1 MQPSFLMTKSI
12 REFGY
17 FLPATL
23 EEAITALEQYGKS
36 VTILAG
42 GTDVLLDLKSRT
54 IAPEYV
60 MDIKNITGLDN
71 IEETPDG
78 GLNIGAL
85 TTVSNIRESEAI
97 RSKYQSLHETATESF
112 HSWQIKNLATI
123 GGNICRSSPSADTV
137 PALITYDAE
146 VKLVGPKGERKVLLE
161 NFMTGP
167 GENVLDQEI
176 LTEVIIPPQKGRY
189 GTAFYSLRRTSV
201 DLSKINC
208 GVKVVMK
215 NNECGDIRISL
226 GCVAPTAVRA
236 KKAEKALRGKVVSEK
251 TIEDAA
257 QKVTEDISPITDGRS
272 TAEYRREV
280 SKVIVRRLIQQAVER
295 ARTT

>member
-1 MQPSFLMTKSI
+1 MQPSFIMTKSI
-12 REFGY
+12 RDFAY
-17 FLPATL
+17 FSPATI
-23 EEAITALEQYGKS
+23 EEAITALEQYGES
-36 VTILAG
+36 IAVLAG

-60 MDIKNITGLDN
+60 MDIKDITGLDN

-85 TTVSNIRESEAI
+85 TTVSKISESEAI

-123 GGNICRSSPSADTV
+123 GGNICRSSPSADMI
-137 PALITYDAE
+137 PALITYDSE
-146 VKLVGPKGERKVLLE
+146 VKLVGPKGERKVLIE
-161 NFMTGP
+161 NFITAP
-167 GENVLDQEI
+167 GQNILDQEI
-176 LTEVIIPPQKGRY
+176 LTEVIIPPQEEQS

-201 DLSKINC
+201 DLSKVNC
-208 GVKVVMK
+208 SVKVVMSDNK
-215 NNECGDIRISL
+215 CDDIKIVL
-226 GCVAPTAVRA
+226 GAVAATAVRA
-236 KKAEKALRGKVVSEK
+236 KKAEEALRGKVVSEK
-251 TIEDAA
+251 AIEEAA

-280 SKVIVRRLIQQAVER
+280 SKVIVKRLIQQAVER